1 MDYYTN
7 TFMQRGKMYV
17 RGIQNGKQVKQ
28 VVNYKPYLF
37 IPTTEHTK
45 YKNIHGSPVGKI
57 DFDSVDDAKEFQKKY
72 ENIDGMPIYGMTHFI
87 YPFMYDTFP
96 GEIKY
101 DPSAISVVSLDIE
114 TVVGDVD
121 IATAIQTTPNEVT
134 AITISRNGKKAV
146 FGCGDYTPHEDNITY
161 YKCKNEYQL
170 FQKFLDIWNSY
181 DYSPD
186 VLTGWNVEFFDVP
199 YLVGR
204 IRMVLGEDAAKRL
217 SPWQMLREYD
227 VEIKGRKMTSYYMMG
242 ITVLD
247 WMALYKK
254 FTYTSQESY
263 RLDHIAKVE
272 LGDQK
277 LDYKAQ
283 GYTSL
288 QDLYERNF
296 QLYVEYNI
304 HDVHIVDRLE
314 DKMKLIELVFAIAYD
329 AKVNYQ
335 DTLASVRQWDVI
347 IHNYLMQRNIVVGNQ
362 KKSGRSDDSLVGGYV
377 KDPKTGMHRW
387 MVSFDLNSLYPH
399 LIQQYNISPE
409 TFVEKMW
416 DFLSIDQ
423 LLRVRDTGLQGSE
436 YSYAANGCV
445 YRKDKQGFLGAIMA
459 KMYDDRVVYKKQ
471 MIEAKKMY
479 EKTKDPKLA
488 KEIAR
493 LNNLQMAKKIQ
504 LNSAYGALGNKYFRW
519 YDINHAEAIT
529 MSGQLSI
536 RWIAD
541 RMNEYLN
548 KLCGTTDYDYI
559 IASDTDSIYVTLA
572 PLVDKIMPDE
582 TDTKKIVEVLDKFC
596 LSKIEPFIDK
606 AYLEL
611 SVRMNAYAQKMFMK
625 REAIADKAIWTAKK
639 RYILNVWNQEGVA
652 YDSAKLKMSGI
663 EAVKSSTPQSC
674 RDNIKKA
681 LNLVM
686 NESETTLQ
694 TFIAD
699 FRKMFTQLP
708 FEEVA
713 FPRGVSDLDKYET
726 KDIETYASGTPIHVR
741 GSILYNR
748 MLERHGLGNKYEQ
761 ITNGDKV
768 KFCYMK
774 TPNPARTNVISCPSE
789 LPSEFDLEK
798 YIDYPMQFDKAFIA
812 PLQGI
817 LDVIGWKSE
826 KIATLEDFFS

>member
-7 TFMQRGKMYV
+7 TFIQRGKMYV
-17 RGIQNGKQVKQ
+17 RGIQNGRQVKQ
-28 VVNYKPYLF
+28 IIDYKPYLF
-37 IPTTEHTK
+37 IPTTERTK
-45 YKNIHGSPVGKI
+45 YANIHGSPVGKI

-72 ENIDGMPIYGMTHFI
+72 ENIDGMPIYGMSHFI
-87 YPFMYDTFP
+87 YPFMYDAFP

-161 YKCKNEYQL
+161 YKCRNEYQL
-170 FQKFLDIWNSY
+170 LQKFLEVWNSY
-181 DYSPD
+181 EYSPD

-204 IRMVLGEDAAKRL
+204 IRMILGEDAAKRL

-471 MIEAKKMY
+471 MIEAKKKY
-479 EKTKDPKLA
+479 EKNKTPELA

-548 KLCGTTDYDYI
+548 NLCGTTDYDYI

-572 PLVDKIMPDE
+572 PLVDKIMPNE

-596 LSKIEPFIDK
+596 VGKIEPFIDN
-606 AYLEL
+606 AYLNL
-611 SVRMNAYAQKMFMK
+611 AVRMNAYDQKMFMK

-663 EAVKSSTPQSC
+663 EAVKSSTPQAC

-686 NESETTLQ
+686 NENETVLQ
-694 TFIAD
+694 QFIAD
-699 FRKMFTQLP
+699 FRKEFTQLP

-789 LPSEFDLEK
+789 LPPEFGLEK
-798 YIDYPMQFDKAFIA
+798 YIDYPTQFDKAFIA

-817 LDVIGWKSE
+817 LDVIDWKSE
-826 KIATLEDFFS
+826 KQSTLEDFFN